1 MPPCLTCL
9 VALIALLPVAAVGQA
24 DASAKRER
32 LDAERSQAEEI
43 YRRKEAECR
52 TRFAV
57 TACIDAARAERR
69 ATLAR
74 IRDEQL
80 QLDEARRKE
89 RAAERLRRIEE
100 KRRESAGAPPPSA
113 LPAPAPADSS
123 ETADSVGTGGSRRT
137 APATTSPAATTPAA
151 TTPAATRPAAS
162 QAGRATPRRN
172 AARPAYTTADRP
184 TPGASASG
192 TPPGRAE
199 GPRRKRQPLDVR
211 VQQRNR
217 AAYEEKQRE
226 ARERREAAERR
237 QAERER
243 SGKKAAPLPAPAGP
257 LP

>member
-1 MPPCLTCL
+1 MPLRLTFL
-9 VALIALLPVAAVGQA
+9 AALIAALPVAALGQA

-32 LDAERSQAEEI
+32 LDAERGQAEEI

-74 IRDEQL
+74 IRDEEL
-80 QLDEARRKE
+80 QLDAARRKE

-100 KRRESAGAPPPSA
+100 QRRESADAPPSSA
-113 LPAPAPADSS
+113 LPAPAPAESPA
-123 ETADSVGTGGSRRT
+123 TADTAGAGASRPS
-137 APATTSPAATTPAA
+137 APATTPPASS
-151 TTPAATRPAAS
+151 RV
-162 QAGRATPRRN
+162 GRATSRAAPRSD
-172 AARPAYTTADRP
+172 AARPADAAADRP
-184 TPGASASG
+184 TRGASATG
-192 TPPGRAE
+192 APPGSVE
-199 GPRRKRQPLDVR
+199 GSRRKRQPLDVR

-226 ARERREAAERR
+226 ARARREAAERR

-243 SGKKAAPLPAPAGP
+243 SGKKAAPLPAPTGP